1 MKYDRLIAT
10 LNSAS
15 SCTQLTEM
23 PQWSSG
29 KAPGSKPDFTEDPSS
44 IGHRCGMYLQKKS
57 SKKEKECV
65 VAYVPHFLAVLSDN
79 SCAFC
84 YELPHKSKRGRSV
97 EPCAGLAGWGR
108 TLLQPLT
115 FLAS

>member
-44 IGHRCGMYLQKKS
+44 IGHKCGMYLKKKS

-65 VAYVPHFLAVLSDN
+65 VAYVPHLLAVLSDTRKIV
-79 SCAFC
+79 A
-84 YELPHKSKRGRSV
+84 HSV
-97 EPCAGLAGWGR
+97 TNFPTKVREVG
-108 TLLQPLT
+108 PLNPVRAWPDGGGPS
-115 FLAS
+115 FNL